1 MFSQQLLLKQLF
13 YIIRERLL
21 ILLLGYIYTYIYKS
35 ISILR
40 EGGVSLSNPP
50 LLLLFSSV
58 KMSIL
63 TCILQL
69 VLGIVSLLIPTG
81 VAIHLLATNG
91 RDAAAAE
98 TAYLVLQY
106 FLLLCCLQQLL
117 QFFPVSSVLSL
128 FPGWL
133 VVLLKLSL
141 AVALVL
147 PQLSLPP
154 KIVSFCLS
162 HYDEYL
168 TAFLA
173 AADDKVLKP
182 IKENVE
188 KALDRTKQSMH

>member
-1 MFSQQLLLKQLF
+1 MFYKKRGYYSLIGKQISF
-13 YIIRERLL
+13 SSN
-21 ILLLGYIYTYIYKS
+21 TS
-35 ISILR
+35 ISL
-40 EGGVSLSNPP
+40 SLSI
-50 LLLLFSSV
+50 
-58 KMSIL
+58 KMSFL

-69 VLGIVSLLIPTG
+69 LLGIVSLVIPTG
-81 VAIHLLATNG
+81 VSIHLLATSG

-98 TAYLVLQY
+98 IAYLVLQY
-106 FLLLCCLQQLL
+106 FLLLCCLQQLM
-117 QFFPVSSVLSL
+117 QCFPVSSVLSL
-128 FPGWL
+128 FPCWL
-133 VVLLKLSL
+133 VVLLKLAL
-141 AVALVL
+141 GVALVL

-188 KALDRTKQSMH
+188 KALDRTKQSRH

>member
-1 MFSQQLLLKQLF
+1 
-13 YIIRERLL
+13 
-21 ILLLGYIYTYIYKS
+21 
-35 ISILR
+35 
-40 EGGVSLSNPP
+40 
-50 LLLLFSSV
+50 
-58 KMSIL
+58 MSIVA
-63 TCILQL
+63 CIFQL
-69 VLGIVSLLIPTG
+69 VLGVVSLLIPTG
-81 VAIHLLATNG
+81 VAIHLLATSG

-98 TAYLVLQY
+98 TAYLILQY

-117 QFFPVSSVLSL
+117 QCFPVSSVLNL
-128 FPGWL
+128 LPCWL
-133 VVLLKLSL
+133 VILLKLAL

-168 TAFLA
+168 TTFLA

-188 KALDRTKQSMH
+188 KALDRTRHSIH